1 VLVNQV
7 RYNVA
12 SFKVI
17 KGFIKNPLGIDVE
30 IPLVGIKVPEKV
42 AKIRSETAAV

>member
-1 VLVNQV
+1 MLVNQV

-12 SFKVI
+12 SFEVI
-17 KGFIKNPLGIDVE
+17 KGFVENPLGIYVE